1 MQDSDTTTEM
11 VMIRMSKQEKE
22 DMMNLAK
29 RYSMSLSDY
38 MRFTGLNSKI
48 QITANKNG

>member
-1 MQDSDTTTEM
+1 MQEHETKSEM

-22 DMMNLAK
+22 DMMELAK

>member
-1 MQDSDTTTEM
+1 MQEHEIKSEM
-11 VMIRMSKQEKE
+11 VMIRMSKQEKDALME
-22 DMMNLAK
+22 LAK

-48 QITANKNG
+48 TIITNKNG